1 MTKPPSYRF
10 AFDIGGTFTDL
21 VLLGSDGSMH
31 SAKLL
36 SDPINIV
43 APIAKGL
50 LQLCDQHGIAIGSIH
65 ELVVGATT
73 AVTNLVIERKGAK
86 TALITTQGFRHVLE
100 IGRADLPRRDNLW
113 AWVKPRRPVPPEH
126 VFEVAG
132 RIGADGQEITPLDEA
147 ALPGV
152 AEAIRAMAAEALAIC
167 FLHSFSNA

>member
-86 TALITTQGFRHVLE
+86 TALITTQGFRDVIAIGRELRYDIYNLTAPGPDPIVDRSMRLE
-100 IGRADLPRRDNLW
+100 IDERSDAS
-113 AWVKPRRPVPPEH
+113 
-126 VFEVAG
+126 
-132 RIGADGQEITPLDEA
+132 GAVLKAP
-147 ALPGV
+147 
-152 AEAIRAMAAEALAIC
+152 
-167 FLHSFSNA
+167 